1 MSPPRGFLALVGGLA
16 IGGPVLS
23 RTGFAQPTLIVPPG
37 PTIIP
42 APAGAQPL
50 LTLQHIQQS
59 VPEDA
64 FKSWMFLGLRLAKLY
79 GGQDEQVVQSAIE
92 AAVDRHGGIAA
103 AMKAGA
109 I

>member
-1 MSPPRGFLALVGGLA
+1 MNARRGFLALVGGLA
-16 IGGPVLS
+16 IGGPVMS
-23 RTGFAQPTLIVPPG
+23 RAGFAQPTLILPPG

-42 APAGAQPL
+42 APAAAEPL
-50 LTLQHIQQS
+50 LTLQHIKQS

-79 GGQDEQVVQSAIE
+79 GGQDEQVVQLAIE
-92 AAVDRHGGIAA
+92 AAVERHGGIAA